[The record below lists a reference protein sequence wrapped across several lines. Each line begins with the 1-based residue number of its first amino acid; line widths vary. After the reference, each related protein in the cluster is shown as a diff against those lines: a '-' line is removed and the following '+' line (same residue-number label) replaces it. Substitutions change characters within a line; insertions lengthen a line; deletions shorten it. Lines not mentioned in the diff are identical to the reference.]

1 MRTTRFFGEHRLRRL
16 CLLIACMLAALVAA
30 CGSSQN
36 MQQTATVPSTAS
48 SAVAS
53 APAAAAKII
62 ISNFQFTS
70 PQSVAPGSTVAV
82 VNSDS
87 AEHSVTA
94 DQGGKFNVDVDGNG
108 TATFTAPTQPGAY
121 AYHCSYHSM
130 MHGQLIVR

>member
-1 MRTTRFFGEHRLRRL
+1 MRTTRLFGEHRLRRL
-16 CLLIACMLAALVAA
+16 CLLIACMLTALVAA

-36 MQQTATVPSTAS
+36 MHQTATAPSTAS

-53 APAAAAKII
+53 APAAAKII

-108 TATFTAPTQPGAY
+108 TATFTAPTQPGTY